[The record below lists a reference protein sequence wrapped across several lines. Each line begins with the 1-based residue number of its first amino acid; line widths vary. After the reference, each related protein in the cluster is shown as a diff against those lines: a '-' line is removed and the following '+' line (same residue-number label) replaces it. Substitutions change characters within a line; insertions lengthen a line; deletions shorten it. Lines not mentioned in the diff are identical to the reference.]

1 MQPLKCEPRGWILL
15 HSMSILKLYAPF
27 FDGNNWLHVLTSGK
41 DWMIILTLILMECLL
56 SVDNAVVLA
65 AQTQVLPNKAEQRK
79 SLVYGLWGAYLFR
92 FIVIGIGTYL
102 INFWEIKLAGSI
114 YLFYLAFKFFYDQRH
129 PKQAAEH
136 EKEKEEREAAH
147 HKGKKKKRHVLSL
160 FWRTVISIESMDIVF
175 SIDSVLAALA
185 VSDNPVVV
193 LIGGMIGILCMRGV
207 AEIII
212 KLMDI
217 IPELQPMAYLLIG
230 IIALKL
236 LLALPPLRFELPNT
250 VFAIIVFAILILTIL
265 FHFWKVKKHGHKHI

>member
-1 MQPLKCEPRGWILL
+1 MTIF
-15 HSMSILKLYAPF
+15 KLYAPF
-27 FDGNNWLHVLTSGK
+27 FDLGNWGHVLTSGK

-65 AQTQVLPNKAEQRK
+65 AQTQALPDKKDQEK
-79 SLVYGLWGAYLFR
+79 SLLYGLWGAYIFR

-114 YLFYLAFKFFYDQRH
+114 YLFYLSFKFFYDQRH

-136 EKEKEEREAAH
+136 EKEKEERKEARE
-147 HKGKKKKRHVLSL
+147 KKKPKKKKHVLSL

-217 IPELQPMAYLLIG
+217 IPELQPMAYVLIG

-236 LLALPPLRFELPNT
+236 LLALPPLHYEMPNT
-250 VFAIIVFAILILTIL
+250 AFAILVFAILGLTIL
-265 FHFWKVKKHGHKHI
+265 FHFWRVKRHGKKHL

>member
-1 MQPLKCEPRGWILL
+1 
-15 HSMSILKLYAPF
+15 MSILKLYAPF

-41 DWMIILTLILMECLL
+41 DWMIILTLIIMECLL

-65 AQTQVLPNKAEQRK
+65 AQTQVLPTKSEKEK
-79 SLVYGLWGAYLFR
+79 SLIYGLWGAYLFR

-114 YLFYLAFKFFYDQRH
+114 YLFYLSFKFFYDQRH
-129 PKQAAEH
+129 PKEVAEH
-136 EKEKEEREAAH
+136 EKEKEEREEAR
-147 HKGKKKKRHVLSL
+147 HKGKKKKKKHVLSL

-185 VSDNPVVV
+185 ISDNPVVV

-217 IPELQPMAYLLIG
+217 IPELQPMAYVLIA

-236 LLALPPLRFELPNT
+236 LLALPPLRWEMPNT
-250 VFAIIVFAILILTIL
+250 AFAILVFAILGITII
-265 FHFWKVKKHGHKHI
+265 FHFWRIRKHGHKHL

>member
-1 MQPLKCEPRGWILL
+1 
-15 HSMSILKLYAPF
+15 MSILKLYAPF

-41 DWMIILTLILMECLL
+41 DWMIILTLIIMECLL

-65 AQTQVLPNKAEQRK
+65 AQTQVLPTKSEKEK
-79 SLVYGLWGAYLFR
+79 SLIYGLWGAYLFR

-102 INFWEIKLAGSI
+102 IDFWEIKLAGSI
-114 YLFYLAFKFFYDQRH
+114 YLFYLSFKFFYDQRH

-136 EKEKEEREAAH
+136 EKEKEEREEAR
-147 HKGKKKKRHVLSL
+147 HKGKKKKKKHVLSL

-185 VSDNPVVV
+185 ISDNPVVV

-217 IPELQPMAYLLIG
+217 IPELQPMAYVLIA

-236 LLALPPLRFELPNT
+236 LLALPPLRWEMPNT
-250 VFAIIVFAILILTIL
+250 AFAILVFAILGITII
-265 FHFWKVKKHGHKHI
+265 FHFWRIRKHGHKHL

>member
-1 MQPLKCEPRGWILL
+1 
-15 HSMSILKLYAPF
+15 MSILKLYAPF

-41 DWMIILTLILMECLL
+41 DWMIILTLIIMECLL

-65 AQTQVLPNKAEQRK
+65 AQTQVLPTKSEKEK
-79 SLVYGLWGAYLFR
+79 SLIYGLWGAYLFR

-114 YLFYLAFKFFYDQRH
+114 YLFYLSFKFFYDQRH

-136 EKEKEEREAAH
+136 EKEKEEREEGR
-147 HKGKKKKRHVLSL
+147 HKVKKKKKKHVLSL

-185 VSDNPVVV
+185 ISDNPVVV

-217 IPELQPMAYLLIG
+217 IPELQPMAYVLIA

-236 LLALPPLRFELPNT
+236 LLALPPLRWEMPNT
-250 VFAIIVFAILILTIL
+250 AFAILVFAILGITII
-265 FHFWKVKKHGHKHI
+265 FHFWRIRKHGHKHL

>member
-1 MQPLKCEPRGWILL
+1 MA
-15 HSMSILKLYAPF
+15 ILKLYAPF

-41 DWMIILTLILMECLL
+41 DWMIILTLIIMECLL

-65 AQTQVLPNKAEQRK
+65 AQTQVLPTKSEKEK
-79 SLVYGLWGAYLFR
+79 SLIYGLWGAYLFR

-114 YLFYLAFKFFYDQRH
+114 YLFYLSFKFFYDQRH

-136 EKEKEEREAAH
+136 EKEKEEREAKR
-147 HKGKKKKRHVLSL
+147 HKGKKKKKKHVLSL

-185 VSDNPVVV
+185 ISDNPVVV

-217 IPELQPMAYLLIG
+217 IPELQPMAYVLIA

-236 LLALPPLRFELPNT
+236 LLALPPLRWEMPNT
-250 VFAIIVFAILILTIL
+250 AFAIIVFVILGATII
-265 FHFWKVKKHGHKHI
+265 FHFWRIKKHGHKHI

>member
-1 MQPLKCEPRGWILL
+1 MN
-15 HSMSILKLYAPF
+15 ILKMYAPF
-27 FDGNNWLHVLTSGK
+27 FDGNNWLHVLTSSN
-41 DWMIILTLILMECLL
+41 DWVIILTLILMECLL

-65 AQTQVLPNKAEQRK
+65 AQTQVLPNKSEQRK

-102 INFWEIKLAGSI
+102 INFWEIKLLGSI
-114 YLFYLAFKFFYDQRH
+114 YLFYLCIKFFYDQRH
-129 PKQAAEH
+129 PQQAAEH
-136 EKEKEEREAAH
+136 EKEKKAERAAH
-147 HKGKKKKRHVLSL
+147 HKNKKPKKHVLSL
-160 FWRTVISIESMDIVF
+160 FWRTVVSIEAMDIVF

-217 IPELQPMAYLLIG
+217 IPELQPMAYVLIG

-236 LLALPPLRFELPNT
+236 LLELPPFNIEIPNAA
-250 VFAIIVFAILILTIL
+250 FAAIVFSVLGLTIA
-265 FHFWKVKKHGHKHI
+265 FHFVRVKKHGQKHL

>member
-1 MQPLKCEPRGWILL
+1 
-15 HSMSILKLYAPF
+15 MSILKLYAPF

-41 DWMIILTLILMECLL
+41 DWMIILTLIIMECLL

-65 AQTQVLPNKAEQRK
+65 AQTQVLPTKSEKEK
-79 SLVYGLWGAYLFR
+79 SLIYGLWGAYLFR

-114 YLFYLAFKFFYDQRH
+114 YLFYLSFKFFYDQHH

-136 EKEKEEREAAH
+136 EKEREKREEAR
-147 HKGKKKKRHVLSL
+147 HKGKKKKKKHVLSL

-185 VSDNPVVV
+185 ISDNPVVV

-217 IPELQPMAYLLIG
+217 IPELQPMAYVLIA

-236 LLALPPLRFELPNT
+236 LLALPPLRWEMPNT
-250 VFAIIVFAILILTIL
+250 AFAILVFAILGITII
-265 FHFWKVKKHGHKHI
+265 FHFWRIRKHGHKHL

>member
-1 MQPLKCEPRGWILL
+1 MAIFK
-15 HSMSILKLYAPF
+15 MYAPF
-27 FDGNNWLHVLTSGK
+27 FDLGNWTHVLTSGK

-65 AQTQVLPNKAEQRK
+65 AQTQVLPTKAEKEK
-79 SLVYGLWGAYLFR
+79 SLLYGLWGAYLFR

-102 INFWEIKLAGSI
+102 IHFWEIKLAGSI

-129 PKQAAEH
+129 PKQAAER

-147 HKGKKKKRHVLSL
+147 HKGKKKKKHVLSL

-185 VSDNPVVV
+185 VSSNPVVV

-236 LLALPPLRFELPNT
+236 LLALPPLRFELPNM
-250 VFAIIVFAILILTIL
+250 VFAIIVFTILTLTIL
-265 FHFWKVKKHGHKHI
+265 FHFWRVKRHGHKHI

>member
-1 MQPLKCEPRGWILL
+1 
-15 HSMSILKLYAPF
+15 MSILKLYAPF

-65 AQTQVLPNKAEQRK
+65 AQTQVLLNKAEQRK

-136 EKEKEEREAAH
+136 EKEKEEREAAR

>member
-1 MQPLKCEPRGWILL
+1 MA
-15 HSMSILKLYAPF
+15 ILKLYAPF

-41 DWMIILTLILMECLL
+41 DWMIILTLIIMECLL

-65 AQTQVLPNKAEQRK
+65 AQTQVLPTKSEKEK
-79 SLVYGLWGAYLFR
+79 SLIYGLWGAYLFR

-114 YLFYLAFKFFYDQRH
+114 YLFYLSFKFFYDQRH

-136 EKEKEEREAAH
+136 EKEKEEREAER
-147 HKGKKKKRHVLSL
+147 HKGKKKKKKHVLSL

-185 VSDNPVVV
+185 ISDNPVVV

-217 IPELQPMAYLLIG
+217 IPELQPMAYVLIA

-236 LLALPPLRFELPNT
+236 LLALPPLRWEMPNT
-250 VFAIIVFAILILTIL
+250 AFAILVFVILGVTII
-265 FHFWKVKKHGHKHI
+265 FHFWRIKKHGHKHI

>member
-1 MQPLKCEPRGWILL
+1 M
-15 HSMSILKLYAPF
+15 YAPF
-27 FDGNNWLHVLTSGK
+27 FDGNNWLHVLTSSN
-41 DWMIILTLILMECLL
+41 DWVIILTLILMECLL

-65 AQTQVLPNKAEQRK
+65 AQTQVLPNKSEQRK

-102 INFWEIKLAGSI
+102 INFWEIKLLGSI
-114 YLFYLAFKFFYDQRH
+114 YLFYLCIKFFYDQRH
-129 PKQAAEH
+129 PEQVVKH
-136 EKEKEEREAAH
+136 EKEKKAERAGH
-147 HKGKKKKRHVLSL
+147 HKNKKQKKHVLSL
-160 FWRTVISIESMDIVF
+160 FWHTVVSIEAMDIVF

-217 IPELQPMAYLLIG
+217 IPELQPMAYVLIG
-230 IIALKL
+230 IIAVKL
-236 LLALPPLRFELPNT
+236 LLELLPFNIEISNAA
-250 VFAIIVFAILILTIL
+250 FAGIVFSVLGLTIA
-265 FHFWKVKKHGHKHI
+265 FHFVRVKKHGQKHL

>member
-1 MQPLKCEPRGWILL
+1 MTIF
-15 HSMSILKLYAPF
+15 KLYAPF
-27 FDGNNWLHVLTSGK
+27 FSLHNWSHVITSGK

-65 AQTQVLPNKAEQRK
+65 AQTQVLPTKIEKEK
-79 SLVYGLWGAYLFR
+79 SLLYGLWGAYLFR

-102 INFWEIKLAGSI
+102 INFWEIKLAGSV
-114 YLFYLAFKFFYDQRH
+114 YLFYLSFKFFYDQRH
-129 PKQAAEH
+129 PEKQ
-136 EKEKEEREAAH
+136 KEAH
-147 HKGKKKKRHVLSL
+147 PKIHQDDHKKHIIPL

-212 KLMDI
+212 RLMEI
-217 IPELQPMAYLLIG
+217 IPELEPMAYILIG
-230 IIALKL
+230 FIALKL
-236 LLALPPLRFELPNT
+236 LLAIPPLDFEVPNT
-250 VFAIIVFAILILTIL
+250 YFAIIVFVILGLTII
-265 FHFWKVKKHGHKHI
+265 FHFVRGKKHHKHD

>member
-1 MQPLKCEPRGWILL
+1 MAF
-15 HSMSILKLYAPF
+15 LKLYKPF
-27 FDGNNWLHVLTSGK
+27 FEANNWLHVITSGQ

-65 AQTQVLPNKAEQRK
+65 AQTQVLPSKSQQEK
-79 SLVYGLWGAYLFR
+79 SLLYGLWGAYLFR

-114 YLFYLAFKFFYDQRH
+114 YLFYLSFKFFYDQRH
-129 PKQAAEH
+129 P
-136 EKEKEEREAAH
+136 EKEAAKAKARRKRH
-147 HKGKKKKRHVLSL
+147 KKKGGFKHHFLSK
-160 FWRTVISIESMDIVF
+160 FWRTVISIEAMDIVF

-185 VSDNPVVV
+185 VSNNDVVV

-212 KLMDI
+212 RLMDI
-217 IPELQPMAYLLIG
+217 IPELQPMAYVLIA

-236 LLALPPLRFELPNT
+236 LLALPPLNFELSNT
-250 VFAIIVFAILILTIL
+250 AFAIIVFTILILTII
-265 FHFWKVKKHGHKHI
+265 FHFVRVRRHGHKVLRKDKKNEL

>member
-1 MQPLKCEPRGWILL
+1 
-15 HSMSILKLYAPF
+15 MSILKLYAPF

-41 DWMIILTLILMECLL
+41 DWMIILTLIIMECLL

-65 AQTQVLPNKAEQRK
+65 AQTQVLPTKSEKEK
-79 SLVYGLWGAYLFR
+79 SLIYGLWGAYLFR

-114 YLFYLAFKFFYDQRH
+114 YLFYLSFKFFYDQRH

-136 EKEKEEREAAH
+136 EKEKEEREEAR
-147 HKGKKKKRHVLSL
+147 HKGKKKKKKHVLSL

-185 VSDNPVVV
+185 ISDNPVVV

-217 IPELQPMAYLLIG
+217 IPELQPMAYVLIG
-230 IIALKL
+230 IIAFKL
-236 LLALPPLRFELPNT
+236 LLALPPLRWEMPNT
-250 VFAIIVFAILILTIL
+250 AFAILVFAILGITII
-265 FHFWKVKKHGHKHI
+265 FHFWRIRKHGHKHL

>member
-1 MQPLKCEPRGWILL
+1 
-15 HSMSILKLYAPF
+15 MSILKLYAPF

-41 DWMIILTLILMECLL
+41 DWMIILTLIIMECLL

-65 AQTQVLPNKAEQRK
+65 AQTQVLPTKSEKEK
-79 SLVYGLWGAYLFR
+79 SLIYGLWGAYLFR

-114 YLFYLAFKFFYDQRH
+114 YLFYLSFKFFYDQRH

-136 EKEKEEREAAH
+136 EKEKEEREEER
-147 HKGKKKKRHVLSL
+147 HKGKKKKKKHVLSL

-185 VSDNPVVV
+185 ISDNPVVV

-217 IPELQPMAYLLIG
+217 IPELQPMAYVLIA

-236 LLALPPLRFELPNT
+236 LLALPPLRWEMPNT
-250 VFAIIVFAILILTIL
+250 AFAILVFAILGITII
-265 FHFWKVKKHGHKHI
+265 FHFWRIRKHGHKHL

>member
-1 MQPLKCEPRGWILL
+1 MT
-15 HSMSILKLYAPF
+15 ILKMYAPL
-27 FDGNNWLHVLTSGK
+27 FDINNWLHVLTSGK

-65 AQTQVLPNKAEQRK
+65 AQTKVLPDKSQQRK
-79 SLVYGLWGAYLFR
+79 SLFYGLWGAYLFR

-114 YLFYLAFKFFYDQRH
+114 YLFYLAFKFFYNQRH
-129 PKQAAEH
+129 PQESTD
-136 EKEKEEREAAH
+136 KEKKKAVT
-147 HKGKKKKRHVLSL
+147 HKHKKKRKHILSL
-160 FWRTVISIESMDIVF
+160 FWRTVISIEAMDIVF
-175 SIDSVLAALA
+175 SIDSVLASLA
-185 VSDNPVVV
+185 VSNNPVIV

-217 IPELQPMAYLLIG
+217 IPELQPMAYVLIA

-236 LLALPPLRFELPNT
+236 FLSLPPLNYELPNT
-250 VFAIIVFAILILTIL
+250 VFAIIVFTIL
-265 FHFWKVKKHGHKHI
+265 GVTIIFHFLRVKKHGHKKL

>member
-1 MQPLKCEPRGWILL
+1 MAILR
-15 HSMSILKLYAPF
+15 MYAPF
-27 FDGNNWLHVLTSGK
+27 FDLNNWAHVLTSGK

-65 AQTQVLPNKAEQRK
+65 AQTQVLPTKKEKEK
-79 SLVYGLWGAYLFR
+79 SLLYGLWGAYLFR

-114 YLFYLAFKFFYDQRH
+114 YLFYLCFRFFYDQRH

-136 EKEKEEREAAH
+136 EKEKEERKEERAKA
-147 HKGKKKKRHVLSL
+147 KGKKKRKHVLSL

-185 VSDNPVVV
+185 VSNNPVVV

-212 KLMDI
+212 KLMEI
-217 IPELQPMAYLLIG
+217 IPELQPMAYVLIG

-236 LLALPPLRFELPNT
+236 LLALPPLRWEMPNT
-250 VFAIIVFAILILTIL
+250 AFAIIVFTILALTII
-265 FHFWKVKKHGHKHI
+265 FHFIRVKKHGHKKL

>member
-1 MQPLKCEPRGWILL
+1 MNIF
-15 HSMSILKLYAPF
+15 KLYAPF
-27 FDGNNWLHVLTSGK
+27 FDGSNWLHVLTSGK

-65 AQTQVLPNKAEQRK
+65 AQTQALPTKSEKEK
-79 SLVYGLWGAYLFR
+79 SLLYGLWGAYLFR

-114 YLFYLAFKFFYDQRH
+114 YLFYLCFKFFYDQRH
-129 PKQAAEH
+129 PEKVAEH
-136 EKEKEEREAAH
+136 EKEKKEHEAARH
-147 HKGKKKKRHVLSL
+147 QNKGKKKKRHVISL

-207 AEIII
+207 AEVII

-217 IPELQPMAYLLIG
+217 IPELQPMAYVLIG

-236 LLALPPLRFELPNT
+236 LLALPPLRFELSNT

-265 FHFWKVKKHGHKHI
+265 FHFWRVKKHGHKHI